1 MLNTLAAE
9 RKFLSL
15 SLSLLAFATLM
26 FGNSAM
32 ATPAIKNVSG
42 NHAGIGTPAAG
53 SVHGWDFVSS
63 TDITVTELGLWDGN
77 DDGMSISH
85 DIGIFDSLGTLL
97 ASGTISKGTGDTLID
112 HFRYVDITDVLVTTG
127 ASYTIAYYSEAPT
140 NDSLITTATTLLLAP
155 EIAISNGR
163 WGYAPGLSVPT
174 NTADDDRFG
183 PNFMFEV
190 SAVPEPE
197 TYAMLLAGLG
207 LLGFMASRRKETAV

>member
-1 MLNTLAAE
+1 MLNALAAE
-9 RKFLSL
+9 RKYL

-26 FGNSAM
+26 IGNSAM
-32 ATPAIKNVSG
+32 ATPMFAIKDVSG
-42 NHAGIGTPAAG
+42 TSDGVPAES

-85 DIGIFDSLGTLL
+85 DIGIFDSFGVLL
-97 ASGTISKGTGDTLID
+97 ASGTISNGTGDTLID
-112 HFRYVDITDVLVTTG
+112 HFRYVDIPDVLVTTG
-127 ASYTIAYYSEAPT
+127 ASYTIAYYSATESS
-140 NDSLITTATTLLLAP
+140 DSLITSASTLLLVP
-155 EIAISNGR
+155 EITISNAR

-174 NTADDDRFG
+174 NTTNEDRFG